1 MALVQINVRAPG
13 GPVSATV
20 QERDGIRFCAREEC
34 PRWSGQ
40 KGLFGRGS
48 EVMVCGVLGYAP
60 GVTCLP
66 YYLETAEALDAS
78 RRALE
83 AKLAADPDGARA
95 EIWRRLDEAVSMEVQ
110 VARLAQEVGL

>member
-1 MALVQINVRAPG
+1 MALVQIKVRAPG

-20 QERDGIRFCAREEC
+20 QEREDIRFCAREEC

-48 EVMVCGVLGYAP
+48 EAMVCCVLGYAP
-60 GVTCLP
+60 GATCLP
-66 YYLETAEALDAS
+66 YYLESAEALNAS

-83 AKLAADPDGARA
+83 AKLTADPDGVRA
-95 EIWRRLDEAVSMEVQ
+95 ELLRRLDEAVAMEVR